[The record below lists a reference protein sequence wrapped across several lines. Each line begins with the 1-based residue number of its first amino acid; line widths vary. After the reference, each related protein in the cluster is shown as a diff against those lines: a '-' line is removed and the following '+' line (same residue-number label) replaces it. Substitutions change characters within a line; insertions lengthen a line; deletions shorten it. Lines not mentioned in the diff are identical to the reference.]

1 MKIRIAGITQDSI
14 VDGKGLRFVV
24 FTQGCPHHCPGCHN
38 PETHSLWGGKL
49 IEVRE
54 VIEQMNA
61 NPLSDGLTLAGGEP
75 FFQPYACAEI
85 AKAAKDRGLSVWCY
99 TGYRLDELNTIHG
112 ADELLKYVDVLVD
125 GRFIQSLRSL
135 DLDFRGSSNQRV
147 IDMNAYR
154 QTGKTELLYK

>member
-38 PETHSLWGGKL
+38 PETHPLWGGEL

-54 VIEQMNA
+54 VIEQMNE
-61 NPLSDGLTLAGGEP
+61 NPLSDGLTLSGGEP

-112 ADELLKYVDVLVD
+112 ADELLKYVDVLNIFLLTKTKNQFH
-125 GRFIQSLRSL
+125 RNNYSSFHHSLH
-135 DLDFRGSSNQRV
+135 FYIIFCQ
-147 IDMNAYR
+147 
-154 QTGKTELLYK
+154 